1 MLSLPFWRYETAR
14 SAAFARSP
22 ESTVGHLEETV
33 AEVQRTIR
41 QLLEDLTGQR
51 ASLAEGRNIPEAFPP
66 DGLGYSQFN
75 ELLLLFGYDRVTH
88 AFFQFL
94 CDGSLD
100 YQIGCALKTIQELE
114 AGVDRSNVLSLLFFG
129 NVQFGFK
136 KLARDAEELFRY
148 TAAMQPLDTK
158 SFEMRHKAVIPLQ
171 EISSDETYYLGYVVQ
186 RELDAR
192 LAKNRDDA
200 EARREKTALDVV
212 REKGVRNQHA
222 YLVSDHLDVYVATS
236 MRQRHEYAEVA
247 DFARAVFTHD
257 RIRPLNLRYFDPTQ
271 AFCHDRIDKGLA
283 EALMLRR
290 AQCTLYLAQ
299 ESDTFGK
306 DSELASTL
314 AQGKPVIAY
323 VPSPTDEDVLASV
336 ERLSE
341 LYRRPKEAIV
351 LERLQALSPTLA
363 WTNSEVRR
371 WLDQPGEIDFEHAS
385 SLLVETAKRH
395 YDRRADTLRQDH
407 PLGVQVHLETGV
419 ANGVLVVRS
428 VNECAE
434 LIYRIVTGNLKFRIS
449 KEMIN
454 NVEYH
459 FLRETVSGSIFRV
472 TTGDAMLASFC
483 RKTVDNN

>member
-1 MLSLPFWRYETAR
+1 MD
-14 SAAFARSP
+14 
-22 ESTVGHLEETV
+22 LEATV
-33 AEVQRTIR
+33 ADVQRTLR

-51 ASLAEGRNIPEAFPP
+51 PPIAEPRNIPEAYPT

-94 CDGSLD
+94 CDGTLD
-100 YQIGCALKTIQELE
+100 YKIGCALTSLQELE
-114 AGVDRSNVLSLLFFG
+114 AGVERSRKLSLLFFG
-129 NVQFGFK
+129 NVKFGFK
-136 KLARDAEELFRY
+136 RLARDADELFRY
-148 TAAMQPLDTK
+148 RAAMLPVDTE
-158 SFEMRHKAVIPLQ
+158 SFEKRHRAVVPLQ

-186 RELDAR
+186 GEL
-192 LAKNRDDA
+192 KNRLEKNPEDA
-200 EARREKTALDVV
+200 DALCQMRAVEAV
-212 REKGVRNQHA
+212 REKGIRNQHA

-257 RIRPLNLRYFDPTQ
+257 RIRTLNLRYFDPTQ
-271 AFCHDRIDKGLA
+271 AFCYDRIDKGLA

-299 ESDTFGK
+299 ESDTLGK

-323 VPSPTDEDVLASV
+323 VPSPTNEDVLGSV
-336 ERLSE
+336 ERLSA
-341 LYRRPKEAIV
+341 LYGRTKEAIV

-363 WTNSEVRR
+363 WTNGEVRR
-371 WLDQPGEIDFEHAS
+371 WLDEPGEIDWDRAAA
-385 SLLVETAKRH
+385 LLVETAKRH
-395 YDRRADTLRQDH
+395 YDKRADTLRKDH

-434 LIYRIVTGNLKFRIS
+434 LIFRIVTGNLEFRIS
-449 KEMIN
+449 KELIN
-454 NVEYH
+454 GVEYH
-459 FLRETVSGSIFRV
+459 MLRETVSDSIFRV
-472 TTGDAMLASFC
+472 MTGDAMLSNCFW
-483 RKTVDNN
+483 NFYLEPSE

>member
-1 MLSLPFWRYETAR
+1 
-14 SAAFARSP
+14 
-22 ESTVGHLEETV
+22 
-33 AEVQRTIR
+33 
-41 QLLEDLTGQR
+41 
-51 ASLAEGRNIPEAFPP
+51 
-66 DGLGYSQFN
+66 
-75 ELLLLFGYDRVTH
+75 
-88 AFFQFL
+88 
-94 CDGSLD
+94 
-100 YQIGCALKTIQELE
+100 
-114 AGVDRSNVLSLLFFG
+114 
-129 NVQFGFK
+129 
-136 KLARDAEELFRY
+136 
-148 TAAMQPLDTK
+148 
-158 SFEMRHKAVIPLQ
+158 
-171 EISSDETYYLGYVVQ
+171 
-186 RELDAR
+186 
-192 LAKNRDDA
+192 
-200 EARREKTALDVV
+200 V

-299 ESDTFGK
+299 ESDTLGK

-323 VPSPTDEDVLASV
+323 VPSPTGEDVLTSV
-336 ERLSE
+336 ERLSA

-363 WTNSEVRR
+363 WTHHEVRR
-371 WLDQPGEIDFEHAS
+371 WLDQPGEIDFERAS
-385 SLLVETAKRH
+385 ALLVETAKRH
-395 YDRRADTLRQDH
+395 YDKRADTLRQDH

-428 VNECAE
+428 VNDCAE
-434 LIYRIVTGNLKFRIS
+434 LIYRIVTGNLEFRIS
-449 KEMIN
+449 KAMIN

-472 TTGDAMLASFC
+472 MTGDAMLANCFWNFYLEPSE
-483 RKTVDNN
+483 